1 MGIISEKINAK
12 ISSLKADFEINRNVV
27 HQGVK
32 GGLNEQELINLIKDV
47 IPSKYKISRGIIEN
61 SKNEQSNETDFFI
74 YDDEILPPYIKQ
86 DLAFLPIEATRYIF
100 EVKSTINAGEL
111 KSTIKKFA
119 KYRNMGGEAPTVM
132 FSFSSDIDGNELERY
147 KKYDDQFLH
156 APKITVFCIS
166 GKGYYFWNT
175 SKKYLKDVIDK
186 KKFFEDLEFSKDL
199 KINIRDVENF
209 NFEKL
214 TINNIKF
221 SDISFKIHQWIG
233 VVGPTNQ
240 VELSL
245 LSGISNTL
253 CRESFG
259 SYLLEEEEVSPKIY
273 SICYEDMRGNFSC
286 SKFSKDG
293 IDFNINDV
301 SYSFSSTQ
309 DKTTLLFKF
318 KSCTD

>member
-1 MGIISEKINAK
+1 M
-12 ISSLKADFEINRNVV
+12 L
-27 HQGVK
+27 
-32 GGLNEQELINLIKDV
+32 LIK
-47 IPSKYKISRGIIEN
+47 
-61 SKNEQSNETDFFI
+61 
-74 YDDEILPPYIKQ
+74 
-86 DLAFLPIEATRYIF
+86 
-100 EVKSTINAGEL
+100 EV
-111 KSTIKKFA
+111 
-119 KYRNMGGEAPTVM
+119 
-132 FSFSSDIDGNELERY
+132 
-147 KKYDDQFLH
+147 
-156 APKITVFCIS
+156 
-166 GKGYYFWNT
+166 
-175 SKKYLKDVIDK
+175 
-186 KKFFEDLEFSKDL
+186 FEDLEFSKDL
-199 KINIRDVENF
+199 KINIQDVENF

-273 SICYEDMRGNFSC
+273 SICYEDMWGNFSC

-301 SYSFSSTQ
+301 SYSFQVLKIKQRYFSNLRVVQ
-309 DKTTLLFKF
+309 IKFNPLRWVFQKF
-318 KSCTD
+318 KEPIWLFFIERNL